1 MDNNDKEDVKVIK
14 FNPKN
19 NNNEDQK
26 ENAKSD
32 MQTDNQNDNL
42 KIPIKKKVSK
52 LRVQRTKAPK
62 VYLANLKKQKKG
74 GISSLFSCCLPS
86 GKDEDEEDE

>member
-14 FNPKN
+14 FNQN
-19 NNNEDQK
+19 NNDNEDQK
-26 ENAKSD
+26 ENVKSD
-32 MQTDNQNDNL
+32 KQTDNQNDNL

-62 VYLANLKKQKKG
+62 VYLENQKKLKKG
-74 GISSLFSCCLPS
+74 GFSSLFSCCLP
-86 GKDEDEEDE
+86 GKDDEEDDE

>member
-14 FNPKN
+14 FNQN
-19 NNNEDQK
+19 NNDNEDQK
-26 ENAKSD
+26 EKVKSD
-32 MQTDNQNDNL
+32 KQTDNQNDNL

-62 VYLANLKKQKKG
+62 VYMENLKLWESNMLK
-74 GISSLFSCCLPS
+74 IFVVDFLF
-86 GKDEDEEDE
+86 